1 MKAYHKRLI
10 VISLSMAAMVC
21 LSSVFISGVFLAD
34 ATQLHI
40 SPAGSAMSVQGLNRS
55 SGRVPTADEIN
66 GDGYDT
72 DLTFGF
78 TRVLEDEKAVL
89 YFNDKTAEVALQE
102 RATGHIWY
110 SNPQD
115 RSNESMV
122 EGTTRLRL
130 GAQVTI
136 TYYDQKGT
144 YGMMD
149 SYNDSIAY
157 DGMSFRIEKD
167 ELLVTYR
174 LGKTTVTL
182 ADVPQQISKSRMEQF
197 VSILSQ
203 EDQED
208 LLKNYRLASVEGKD
222 QGFID
227 NLVKKYPN
235 VINEDIYYLTKDSNR
250 ILKKIRDYLDQCG
263 YTYDDLD
270 YDNAVNKI
278 EVETSSRAH
287 FILTLSYHLDDGAL
301 VTAIKGNSLEYD
313 EKIPPHEIR
322 LLEYFGAGGTQEKGY
337 MLLPDGSGSLIYYN
351 NGKTTET
358 VFSMRLYG
366 SDTVSGTES
375 AYVVDKKASLPVFGI
390 KNGKAAM
397 LVKVEEGASLCTLN
411 ARVAGMQNSYNTVYA
426 TVMATAVDFMHI
438 SDSRQIYFEK
448 APFRDDVVLRYQP
461 MGEEDNDYMGMARVY
476 RDYLQVQGV
485 LMKQEG
491 SGYPVVADLIC
502 AVPTTKV
509 LAGLPVKS
517 IEAMTTFAQAQHIAQ
532 ALGHAT
538 DEVWLRLEGWQTG
551 GMRQGPQT
559 KLTAERAIGGTEGL
573 KELADAAKAES
584 WLLIP
589 EVWLATDLD
598 GSGLMAQRNSIRNLC
613 RDVAVRYD
621 YDYLNR
627 YRRYNG
633 HVIYQLTAD
642 CFTRQ
647 AKQFS
652 QDAASA
658 GLTGVA
664 VADLG
669 ADLWSDFTIKKPMNR
684 VEMEAAQARA
694 LLGLN
699 ENMTLAM
706 RNPNGYALPFADMIY
721 DMPCSDS
728 CFRITDESVPFYQA
742 IVRGSIP
749 YASESINYQDD
760 CRMAFLRAVEFG
772 ASLQYTLTWETTALL
787 KDTDYSWINRGRFSD
802 WEQTIAQQ
810 YKSASAVLAP
820 LVGMA
825 ITNHERVKFNVYK
838 TTYESG
844 DSVVVNYNAAPVR
857 VDGVTVPAMDFTL
870 VKAGET

>member
-89 YFNDKTAEVALQE
+89 YFNEKTAEVALQE

-130 GAQVTI
+130 GAQVTV

-476 RDYLQVQGV
+476 RDYLQAQGV

-538 DEVWLRLEGWQTG
+538 GEVWLRLEGWQTG

-760 CRMAFLRAVEFG
+760 CQMAFLRAVEFG